1 VLRVPFLAATGS
13 AIVIDQAVK
22 LAVIAADPRIGQP
35 QSDAFVSTAVIP
47 GWLYFEAG
55 ANSGIALGASP
66 GFGLLGGLIL
76 LAALAV
82 LIANLALAGDVLP
95 TRLNVALGLV
105 IGGSLGNLIDRVRL
119 GYVVDF
125 IYVDVPGLDWIVFN
139 PADIALV
146 AGLVMFA
153 ITGPEPWQR
162 YWRALKAS
170 RHIRGRRGQAA
181 RPGDPFGR
189 D

>member
-1 VLRVPFLAATGS
+1 VLRAPFLAATAS
-13 AIVIDQAVK
+13 AIVVDQAAK

-35 QSDAFVSTAVIP
+35 QTDAFVSTAVIP
-47 GWLYFEAG
+47 GWLYIEAG

-95 TRLNVALGLV
+95 PRLNIALGLV

-125 IYVDVPGLDWIVFN
+125 IYVAVPGLDWIVFN

-153 ITGPEPWQR
+153 ITGPEPWQH